1 MEIRPQGAAI
11 RRQGEKRRQPVK
23 QALLRQ
29 RKAVIAP
36 VFATRKP
43 ARGFR
48 RWTVRGREN
57 LRTPGARRCTAFNLP
72 KRYQHGAAARL
83 GAAPQLA
90 AV

>member
-1 MEIRPQGAAI
+1 MEARELWAWGFGERPGVERGGA
-11 RRQGEKRRQPVK
+11 KRG
-23 QALLRQ
+23 
-29 RKAVIAP
+29 VIAP

-48 RWTVRGREN
+48 RWTERGREN
-57 LRTPGARRCTAFNLP
+57 LRTPGARRCTAFNLQ

-90 AV
+90 AA